1 MNRETYVCKV
11 CNHSYR
17 EHKHLNFKY
26 ERRQK
31 IVLDELK
38 KATFDEAE
46 KSIQDLSLQLQR
58 MLDETLKLAEV
69 KIEQHSRDLYNKI

>member
-1 MNRETYVCKV
+1 MDSEPLKDCASMNRETYICKV
-11 CNHSYR
+11 CNHSYIV
-17 EHKHLNFKY
+17 HKHLNFKH

-31 IVLDELK
+31 IVLDQLK

-58 MLDETLKLAEV
+58 MLDET
-69 KIEQHSRDLYNKI
+69 